1 MTYDLVIRGGTVI
14 DGSGGARRTADVAVS
29 DGVITA
35 VGAVDG
41 KGHREIDA
49 DGALVTPGF
58 VDIHTHYDGQV
69 TWDSRL
75 QPSSTHGVTTALM
88 GNCGM
93 GFAPVRPDDHDI
105 LIELM
110 EGVED
115 LPGPVLHEGLP
126 WTWQSFEEY
135 LDAIDG
141 MPHDI
146 DVATQVTHDPLRL
159 FVMGQRGADREAATV
174 EDIAE
179 MGRLAAAGI
188 EAGALGFSTSRTE
201 WHKTSRGEQTPSVR
215 AELNELV
222 GIAKAVGETG
232 AGVFQVVSDLKGF
245 DHEMAVMF
253 EMMRVSGRPLSLSV
267 MQHEAGDG
275 YRDTFAAIERAN
287 AEGLRMTAVV
297 APRAIGV
304 LVDFRGTY
312 NPFVL
317 SKLFR
322 SAPDLHDPEMRRR
335 ILAEVAERGGLRAP
349 LNQIFELGDPPQYE
363 PAPETSVAARAT
375 REGRDPAEI
384 LYDIMMAG
392 PAYMPVFNYHG
403 GNLDVVREML
413 AHPNAIPGLSDGGA
427 HVSTICDA
435 SFSTTLLTLWGRD
448 RAAGRFDLEWLV
460 QRQCRDTARMVGL
473 NDRGVLAPGFKADV
487 NVIDFENLT
496 ARSPRLVADLPA
508 GGQRVLQAADGYL
521 HTMVSGIEVYAGGEA
536 TGALPGH
543 LVRGA
548 RSMPAN

>member
-1 MTYDLVIRGGTVI
+1 MTYDVIIRGGTVI
-14 DGSGGARRTADVAVS
+14 DGTGQPGRTADVAIS
-29 DGVITA
+29 DGVIAA
-35 VGAVDG
+35 VGRVDEG
-41 KGHREIDA
+41 GRREIDA

-69 TWDSRL
+69 TWDSQL

-93 GFAPVRPDDHDI
+93 GFAPVRPTDHDQ

-126 WTWQSFEEY
+126 WTWRSFEEY
-135 LDAIDG
+135 LDAVDSL
-141 MPHDI
+141 PHDI
-146 DVATQVTHDPLRL
+146 DVAAQVTHDPLRL
-159 FVMGQRGADREAATV
+159 FVMGQRGADREAATPD
-174 EDIAE
+174 DIAE
-179 MGRLAAAGI
+179 MARLAAAGI
-188 EAGALGFSTSRTE
+188 RAGALGFSTSRTE

-222 GIAKAVGETG
+222 GIAKAIGETG
-232 AGVFQVVSDLKGF
+232 TGVFQVVSDLKGF
-245 DHEMAVMF
+245 DHEIAVMY

-275 YRDTFAAIERAN
+275 YRRTLAAIERAN
-287 AEGLRMTAVV
+287 AEGLQMTAVV

-317 SKLFR
+317 SRFFR
-322 SAPDLHDPEMRRR
+322 SGPDLHDPAVKRRV
-335 ILAEVAERGGLRAP
+335 LAEISERGGLRAP
-349 LNQIFELGDPPQYE
+349 LDTIFELGDPPNYE
-363 PAPETSVAARAT
+363 PAPQDSVAARAA
-375 REGRDPAEI
+375 RAGGDPAEV
-384 LYDIMMAG
+384 LYDIMLAG

-403 GNLDVVREML
+403 GNLEVVHEML
-413 AHPNAIPGLSDGGA
+413 SHPNALPGLSDGGA

-435 SFSTTLLTLWGRD
+435 SFPTTLLTHWGRD
-448 RAAGRFDLEWLV
+448 RLDDRFDVAWLI
-460 QRQCRDTARMVGL
+460 QRQTRDAARMVGL
-473 NDRGVLAPGFKADV
+473 NDRGVLAPGYKADV
-487 NVIDFENLT
+487 NVIDFDNLT
-496 ARSPRLVADLPA
+496 ARAPRLVADLPA

-521 HTMVSGIEVYAGGEA
+521 HTIVSGIEVYTSGQH
-536 TGALPGH
+536 TGALPGR

-548 RSMPAN
+548 RQV

>member
-14 DGSGGARRTADVAVS
+14 DGSGAPRRTADVAVV
-29 DGVITA
+29 DGIVAA
-35 VGAVDG
+35 VGVVDERG
-41 KGHREIDA
+41 RREIDA
-49 DGALVTPGF
+49 DGAIVTPGF

-69 TWDSRL
+69 TWDQRL
-75 QPSSTHGVTTALM
+75 QPSSTQGVTTALM

-93 GFAPVRPDDHDI
+93 GFAPVRPSDHDA

-135 LDAIDG
+135 LEAIES

-159 FVMGQRGADREAATV
+159 FVMGRRGADREPATG

-188 EAGALGFSTSRTE
+188 KAGALGFSTSRTE

-222 GIAKAVGETG
+222 GIAKAVGKTG
-232 AGVFQVVSDLKGF
+232 TGVFQVVSDLKGF
-245 DHEMAVMF
+245 DHEIEVMY

-275 YRDTFAAIERAN
+275 WRDTFTAIERAN
-287 AEGLRMTAVV
+287 AEGLQMTAVV

-304 LVDFRGTY
+304 LVDFNGTY

-317 SKLFR
+317 SRLFR
-322 SAPDLHDPEMRRR
+322 SSPDLHAPDVRRR

-349 LNQIFELGDPPQYE
+349 LDQIFELGDPPQYE
-363 PAPETSVAARAT
+363 PPPSDSVAAIAQ
-375 REGRDPAEI
+375 REGRDPAEV
-384 LYDIMMAG
+384 LYDIMLTG
-392 PAYMPVFNYHG
+392 PAYMPVFNYHS
-403 GNLDVVREML
+403 GNLDVVHEML
-413 AHPNAIPGLSDGGA
+413 SHPNAIPGLSDGGA

-435 SFSTTLLTLWGRD
+435 SFSTTLLTHWGRD
-448 RAAGRFDLEWLV
+448 RANGRFDIEWLV

-473 NDRGVLAPGFKADV
+473 NDRGVLAAGFKADV
-487 NVIDFENLT
+487 NIIDFENLT
-496 ARSPRLVADLPA
+496 ARPPHLVSDLPA
-508 GGQRVLQAADGYL
+508 GGQRVLQGADGYL
-521 HTMVSGIEVYAGGEA
+521 HTIVSGIEVYADGEA
-536 TGALPGH
+536 TGALPGR

-548 RSMPAN
+548 QRYKR